1 MRSLVDLGRQIMLTC
16 FHGSIDNP
24 PAAREEVG
32 GMWWNLVEVLLKVE
46 AMEVFLACV
55 RECSKGGHACEP
67 AGAADSLSPQR
78 AKLPTT
84 YLQRAYYMIT
94 SCFCVSGRHRRACTC
109 ILPGAVVL
117 QCQVGSPCLM
127 HLMAAGAVLYVWF
140 SAPALQPFRYSNS
153 SANLALS
160 AII

>member
-1 MRSLVDLGRQIMLTC
+1 MVPSIIRPLLVKRGGRDVVEFGGST
-16 FHGSIDNP
+16 FESGGHGGVSRVR
-24 PAAREEVG
+24 A
-32 GMWWNLVEVLLKVE
+32 GMQQ
-46 AMEVFLACV
+46 
-55 RECSKGGHACEP
+55 RRHACEP